1 MGNEA
6 AKSERDEKS
15 ERAGAFWDKWE
26 TWKAAQPPRIR
37 WNESAEIVRHVNRR
51 VCGRPVDGFNQGL
64 IERFREMAGPDIPLA
79 RAVSVGCGNGGKEMT
94 LLQQGLVGHFDLYDV
109 SKASLDFGAELAAQ
123 RKLVQRTTFIH
134 GDAFAHPS
142 DGRYDLV
149 FWDNALHHMFDA
161 RAALRWS
168 FDALR
173 PGGWFVMNDFVG
185 ADRFQFP
192 WTALALVR
200 AVRTLLPARYRRN
213 PADPA
218 NPYRPYVPRPTLAE
232 MEYDPSEAADS
243 EAIIPALRETFP
255 DAWIKSVGGTVY
267 HLALNDILTNI
278 PDGSPLLARLL
289 RLDDLT
295 DFIPHFAVAIAR
307 KPASG

>member
-1 MGNEA
+1 MQDEA
-6 AKSERDEKS
+6 AMS
-15 ERAGAFWDKWE
+15 ERAGAFWDGWE
-26 TWKAAQPPRIR
+26 AWRRAQPNRIR
-37 WNESAEIVRHVNRR
+37 WNESAEILRHINRR
-51 VCGRPVDGFNQGL
+51 ICGRPVEGFNQGL
-64 IERFREMAGPDIPLA
+64 IERLKEMAGSDLPLV
-79 RAVSVGCGNGGKEMT
+79 RGVSVGCGNGGKEMT

-109 SKASLDFGAELAAQ
+109 SKASLDAGAGLAAAW
-123 RKLVQRTTFIH
+123 RLTERTTFLH
-134 GDAFAHPS
+134 GDAFARPG

-168 FDALR
+168 YDALR
-173 PGGWFVMNDFVG
+173 PGGWLVMNDFVG

-192 WTALALVR
+192 WSALMLVR

-213 PADPA
+213 PNDPA
-218 NPYRPYVPRPTLAE
+218 NPYRPFVPRPTLAE
-232 MEYDPSEAADS
+232 MEVDPSEAADS
-243 EAIIPALRETFP
+243 EAILPGLRDTFP
-255 DAWIKSVGGTVY
+255 DAWIRSVGGTVY

-278 PDGSPLLARLL
+278 PDGSRLLALLL

-307 KPASG
+307 KPPSR